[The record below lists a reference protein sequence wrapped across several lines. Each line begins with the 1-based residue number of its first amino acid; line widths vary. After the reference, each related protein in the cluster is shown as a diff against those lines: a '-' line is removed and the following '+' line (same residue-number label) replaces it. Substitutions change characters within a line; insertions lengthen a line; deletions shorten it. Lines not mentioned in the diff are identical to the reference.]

1 MPLLSLDRGDKYLLQ
16 LSKSGCS
23 RNVKGERRGERRKER
38 GEVRGVNNSIR
49 FFTWGKCQSHTAS
62 SETPENT
69 HARFRNVL
77 TLNTSH
83 ATVTST
89 GIKPY

>member
-1 MPLLSLDRGDKYLLQ
+1 MK
-16 LSKSGCS
+16 
-23 RNVKGERRGERRKER
+23 ERRGRRE
-38 GEVRGVNNSIR
+38 GVNNSIR
-49 FFTWGKCQSHTAS
+49 FFTWGKCQSHTAT

-69 HARFRNVL
+69 HAHFRNVL